1 MTGRSVAV
9 GLLALVIAACTS
21 VRSPTPGQPHLGLSN
36 ATTMRVS
43 LVVNGVGAGAYPPGA
58 SVGLKPA
65 ELPPLPWHV
74 EVRTGEGRVLASI
87 DVPADD
93 PYMTAQPEGETTAGA
108 IVSLGRSFLRF
119 AGRVGRERRAAARSR
134 ATSDGCARRLRS
146 VAMSSEARQASAHSC
161 LESRPRNQRW
171 PTYSASG
178 GRRGPCRGVMNA

>member
-93 PYMTAQPEGETTAGA
+93 PYMTAQPAGETTAGA
-108 IVSLGRSFLRF
+108 IVAWADLSCGSLVVW
-119 AGRVGRERRAAARSR
+119 AGSAA
-134 ATSDGCARRLRS
+134 
-146 VAMSSEARQASAHSC
+146 
-161 LESRPRNQRW
+161 P
-171 PTYSASG
+171 
-178 GRRGPCRGVMNA
+178 RRGPGPPAMGVPGDCDP